1 MDPIPRS
8 ANSGSGEA
16 VWGSFFPPWAFW
28 SLVDAAPA
36 LWPDWSLEEEEAALP
51 LLLCPLVAPVAAL
64 PLWSLVDGVAAAPA
78 PLCDPLLE
86 PTGCE

>member
-1 MDPIPRS
+1 
-8 ANSGSGEA
+8 
-16 VWGSFFPPWAFW
+16 
-28 SLVDAAPA
+28 
-36 LWPDWSLEEEEAALP
+36 LP